1 MVADMVANKK
11 IKLFM
16 RGIKLK
22 SYFVVPKTIK
32 QDNIFFIME
41 TPDKR
46 KLQQI
51 T

>member
-32 QDNIFFIME
+32 LKTKENSN
-41 TPDKR
+41 K
-46 KLQQI
+46 
-51 T
+51 